1 MIIDPKTHEV
11 RAKLVLFGLPHS
23 GKHQILENWSS
34 EQGDGQ
40 LLKSQVG
47 DSLVHRASF
56 KWNHLPQQGWALK
69 INAYTTEGEVS
80 HSALSEMLLKDAD
93 GVAFVAPVDGDRAE
107 AIRANIHELSEI
119 LKRHERSLS
128 ELPLALHYHQAEKVP
143 GFQAQLLSD
152 YLGVPRNTVPEVM
165 TRSDDSSPLSASL
178 ALLLQQVIKLAEADL
193 PQDEKGKQREQ
204 DAAAKTPSPPP
215 SQLAGAEAT

>member
-34 EQGDGQ
+34 D
-40 LLKSQVG
+40 
-47 DSLVHRASF
+47 
-56 KWNHLPQQGWALK
+56 
-69 INAYTTEGEVS
+69 
-80 HSALSEMLLKDAD
+80 
-93 GVAFVAPVDGDRAE
+93 
-107 AIRANIHELSEI
+107 IHELSEI

-193 PQDEKGKQREQ
+193 PQDEKGKQGEQ